1 MGFLFS
7 GIFWGSILILLG
19 LSVIVRIVFNVHVP
33 LVRIVF
39 ALVII
44 YLGVRVLM
52 GGSWNKCGSNGA
64 STVVFSDAK
73 TELSKDS
80 TEYNI
85 IFGKGVVKLDS
96 AALAEKNKKVKI
108 NTIFGATE
116 IIVSS
121 NVPAIIRVTS
131 AFSGAKM
138 PDGNVI
144 SFGEYVYKTKAVSDL
159 AKALHVDASVV
170 FGGLEIREQ

>member
-7 GIFWGSILILLG
+7 GIFWGSILVLLG
-19 LSVIVRIVFNVHVP
+19 LSVIVRIVFNIHVP

-44 YLGVRVLM
+44 YLGVRVLV
-52 GGSWNKCGSNGA
+52 GGTWNRCGGPNA
-64 STVVFSDAK
+64 STVVFSDVK
-73 TELSKDS
+73 TELPKDS

-108 NTIFGATE
+108 NTVFGATE
-116 IIVSS
+116 IVVSS
-121 NVPAIIRVTS
+121 NIPAIIRVTS
-131 AFSGAKM
+131 AFSGARM
-138 PDGNVI
+138 PDGNII
-144 SFGEYVYKTKAVSDL
+144 SFGEYVYKTKAVSDP